1 MNYTGPQKFSRGK
14 NSPRPPYWNIYRA
27 VLAGWLIRY
36 PRQMLN
42 ILLLLAGLIILG
54 PLSIKIIS
62 LIIFGIILYVRAT
75 K

>member
-1 MNYTGPQKFSRGK
+1 MGYTGPQKFSRGK

-36 PRQMLN
+36 PRQMLSIAG
-42 ILLLLAGLIILG
+42 ILLGLIILG
-54 PLSIKIIS
+54 PPSIKLIS
-62 LIIFGIILYVRAT
+62 LIIFGIILYIRAT